1 MTRALLLGCVVV
13 LTACGGS
20 QHSDAKQQIADQL
33 KDPASAQFRNVRAST
48 LRDTD
53 VCGEVNAKNSFGGYT
68 GFKRF
73 VVTDSGA
80 FLEGQ
85 AGEEGDA
92 YFDVLW
98 SGGCSV

>member
-1 MTRALLLGCVVV
+1 MMRAVLLGC
-13 LTACGGS
+13 LLILAACSGQ
-20 QHSDAKQQIADQL
+20 QHSEARQQVAAQL
-33 KDPASAQFRNVRAST
+33 KDPASAQFRNVRSST
-48 LRDTD
+48 LRETD

-73 VVTDSGA
+73 IVTDSGA

-85 AGEEGDA
+85 SGEEGDA

-98 SGGCSV
+98 SGSCSV